1 MIASFNDIQDIILKN
16 PSKDLV
22 HKGRTYNKRL
32 RMHMYGTDLE
42 SHLPKIDGFERD
54 SVHKVRG
61 KYAKSNKDLFS
72 RVTRPIDKVFS
83 AKGGSVYYRM
93 PSERESVAKNYQ
105 MDVSEGMSLKAWMNS
120 IWRAHFL
127 DDPYGIILLEVAE
140 MPRAQALR
148 AQGKPFVYPTY
159 KPITDIYDY
168 KSTGVT
174 LDYLV
179 LTTTAQER
187 VAAGFK
193 AEDQIYRF
201 IDDAQDYWVKRI
213 SESQITIL
221 QEHTYPNYF
230 GYVPGIINSDIVDPT
245 LEGGFLSLLDEALE
259 LADIYLLKGSI
270 RITHDFF
277 HGFPKYWEYADHCT
291 TCTPPNGGLPTGYVD
306 GKVCPSCKGT
316 GKKIMMNVGDV
327 KLLEYPDK
335 DNPAVPQVAGYV
347 APSKDYHEMSN
358 ADISALEDAINFT
371 LWGTGSKMRTEG
383 MAVGKQGEPVTA
395 TEIMDDMQPKADRLF
410 YISESA
416 EKRCK
421 FIMDGI
427 IRVCMSAPSYPG
439 CSFSL
444 GRRYIIENADQIW
457 EKYSKARVAGAAQ
470 SVLDDLLIEYYE
482 AKYQSDP
489 VKLEIQLKLMKV
501 EPFVHHKIS
510 EVMALNPA
518 KSDYAAKLYFGEW
531 LSMQNEGFLLVSPIE
546 ALRTDLAAYA
556 TSKAAAIEADAAKER
571 EAMAKLKQP
580 QQPKF
585 N

>member
-1 MIASFNDIQDIILKN
+1 MIASFNDIQEIILKN
-16 PSKDLV
+16 PNKDLI
-22 HKGRTYNKRL
+22 HKGREYNKRL
-32 RMHMYGTDLE
+32 RMHMYGIDLAT
-42 SHLPKIDGFERD
+42 HLPKIDGFERE

-93 PSERESVAKNYQ
+93 PSQRESMAKAYQ
-105 MDVSEGMSLKAWMNS
+105 MDVSDGMSLKAWMNS
-120 IWRAHFL
+120 VWRAHYL
-127 DDPYGIILLEVAE
+127 DDPYGVVLLEVAS
-140 MPRAQALR
+140 MPMAIKLR
-148 AQGKPFVYPTY
+148 NEGKPFVYPTY

-168 KSTGVT
+168 GTSGVN
-174 LDYLV
+174 LEYLV
-179 LTTTAQER
+179 LNTTVNER
-187 VAAGFK
+187 IAAGFK
-193 AEDQIYRF
+193 AEDKIYRF
-201 IDDAQDYWVKRI
+201 IDDSKDYWVKVV
-213 SESQITIL
+213 SESQVSIL
-221 QEHTYPNYF
+221 EEHTYQNYF
-230 GYVPGIINSDIVDPT
+230 GYVPGMINSDIIDPKQN
-245 LEGGFLSLLDEALE
+245 GGFLSLLEEALE

-277 HGFPKYWEYADHCT
+277 HGFPKYWEYADHCQ
-291 TCTPPNGGLPTGYVD
+291 TCTPPGGGLPTGYVD

-335 DNPAVPQVAGYV
+335 DNPAVPTVAGYV

-371 LWGTGSKMRTEG
+371 LWGTGSKMRTQG
-383 MAVGKQGEPVTA
+383 MSTGKQGDAVTA
-395 TEIMDDMQPKADRLF
+395 TEIMDDMQPKADRL
-410 YISESA
+410 YAISDSA

-427 IRVCMSAPSYPG
+427 IRVCMAAPAYPG

-457 EKYSKARVAGAAQ
+457 EKYSKARIAGAAQ

-501 EPFVHHKIS
+501 EPFVHHKIA
-510 EVMALNPA
+510 EVMTLNPA

-556 TSKAAAIEADAAKER
+556 TSKAAVIESDERKAMEAQAK
-571 EAMAKLKQP
+571 MKP
-580 QQPKF
+580 QQPNF